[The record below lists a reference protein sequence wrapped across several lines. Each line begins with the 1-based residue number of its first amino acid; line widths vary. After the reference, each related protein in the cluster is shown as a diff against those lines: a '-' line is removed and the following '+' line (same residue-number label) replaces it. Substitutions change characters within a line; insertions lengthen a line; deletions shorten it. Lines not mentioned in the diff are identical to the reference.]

1 MIRIENRFQLKQ
13 VRAECQAE
21 TKQEKCRVLI
31 CGGTGCLAG
40 GSAKLYEHMKELA
53 AEHEN
58 VQVEIGPEIAHIGV
72 HKEKERLPRLLRNG
86 PPDADRA
93 LRLSLLKGAGERLR
107 RDL

>member
-40 GSAKLYEHMKELA
+40 GSAKLYAVSYTHLT
-53 AEHEN
+53 
-58 VQVEIGPEIAHIGV
+58 
-72 HKEKERLPRLLRNG
+72 LPTIC
-86 PPDADRA
+86 
-93 LRLSLLKGAGERLR
+93 SV
-107 RDL
+107 